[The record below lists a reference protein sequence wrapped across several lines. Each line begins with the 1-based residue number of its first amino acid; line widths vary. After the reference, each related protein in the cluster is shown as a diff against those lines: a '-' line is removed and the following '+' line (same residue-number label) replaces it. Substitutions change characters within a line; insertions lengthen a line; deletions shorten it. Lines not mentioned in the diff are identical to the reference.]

1 MRLFALMVQWWNR
14 HRTGEKTGA
23 ALTLVAI
30 LVGVY
35 FGVHTM
41 RQEGAVASRPATPSA
56 APAVS
61 PQPEGNATPCPQDRG
76 TLRSQALALSCEI
89 ITYCATREANAPA
102 STASNYET
110 YEEQSGREAT
120 RRYFASLVAIVGR
133 LNAAGL
139 KSDEI
144 NTASISDTDQDCDT
158 FTSEA
163 TAIAQLADRL
173 RTP

>member
-1 MRLFALMVQWWNR
+1 MRLFALMQQWWNR

-41 RQEGAVASRPATPSA
+41 RQEDGVASRQASPSA

-61 PQPEGNATPCPQDRG
+61 QPVGSATPCPQDRG

-120 RRYFASLVAIVGR
+120 RQYYASLVAIVGR
-133 LNAAGL
+133 LNAVGL
-139 KSDEI
+139 KSNEI
-144 NTASISDTDQDCDT
+144 NTASLGDSDQDCDT
-158 FTSEA
+158 LSSEA
-163 TAIAQLADRL
+163 IAVAQLADRL
-173 RTP
+173 RAP